1 MYARENARSSTLR
14 NKELNLNNIR
24 LPRLE
29 RVVFLVALLIFFT
42 SGFAA
47 LLYQVI
53 WQRML
58 GLFSGTDVY
67 SVTIIVAAY
76 MAGMGIGSLTGGYW
90 ADRLSH
96 WGNLALFAAVEFAIA
111 VFALA
116 SKPLYYD
123 WLYLQNAHLAASPVL
138 MALTLF
144 LSLLIPTFCMGVS
157 LPALS
162 RALTREI
169 ELAAGTIG
177 ALYAVNTLGA
187 AVGAFA
193 TTWILLRQFGFEH
206 ILRIGAGLNFAV
218 ALCALPLAWYVFR
231 PREQADARAS
241 SPTAPR
247 TVATVESVGN
257 LTVSFWIVLYGVS
270 GFIALSLEIL
280 WFRLL
285 GVMLKSTAFTFGTLL
300 AIYLSGLALGTF
312 LGIALVRRS
321 QRPMRAFLLL
331 QASIAIYAFVA
342 LAFFVAQVDQA
353 SELFSLW
360 VYFADSEPLDVA
372 LAATTLTALLS
383 AGAVEAA
390 ALQVTQRFLA
400 LYVALPL
407 VLIGLPTVLMGM
419 SFPFLQKI
427 VQTNAAYLGRR
438 VGWLQT
444 SNIAGSMLGTILT
457 GGVAL
462 SVLGT
467 LGTLRVL
474 TVMAG
479 LFLFLAVRAQFTTA
493 RTRRIAYGG
502 IALGLVALNLLAPD
516 AQTLWAKLHGAKPNY
531 IIFAEDSTG
540 LALLKSRRTDFVGG
554 TLVLTNGL
562 GQSWIPYG
570 QIHSVLGFLPA
581 LMHPDPKTIAIIGL
595 GSGDTL
601 FHVGGRPETEEI
613 ICIEIVG
620 TQMNTLY
627 EMAQRQ
633 RYPALYSI
641 LADPRIKYVVTDGRS
656 YIMQS
661 GKKFDII
668 EADALRPSS
677 AYSGNLYS
685 EEYFTLLLR
694 HLKPGGLAVTWVP
707 TQRVHATFTKV
718 FPYYANFDDILIGSN
733 APITLDPQTVYRR
746 LEHPFT
752 HEYYQRSFVN
762 IREALDEYLVKRQ
775 PRAFDPTHPRP
786 ARLDTNSDLFP
797 KDEYLI
803 PYTNP

>member
-1 MYARENARSSTLR
+1 MNLLR
-14 NKELNLNNIR
+14 PL
-24 LPRLE
+24 RLE
-29 RVVFLVALLIFFT
+29 RIVFLITLVIFFI

-76 MAGMGIGSLTGGYW
+76 MAGMGIGSLAGGYL

-96 WGNLALFAAVEFAIA
+96 WGNLALFAAVEFSIA
-111 VFALA
+111 LFALG

-123 WLYLQNAHLAASPVL
+123 WLYLQNAHLAASPAL

-157 LPALS
+157 LPALA

-169 ELAAGTIG
+169 TAAAGTIG

-187 AVGAFA
+187 AVGAFV
-193 TTWILLRQFGFEH
+193 TTWIFLRQFGFEY

-231 PREQADARAS
+231 PREVADARAVS
-241 SPTAPR
+241 ASNAPR
-247 TVATVESVGN
+247 TPVIESIGN
-257 LTVSFWIVLYGVS
+257 LGVSFWILLYGVS

-300 AIYLSGLALGTF
+300 AIYLTGLALGTF
-312 LGIALVRRS
+312 LGIALVERS

-331 QASIAIYAFVA
+331 QASIAIYALVA

-353 SELFSLW
+353 SALFPLW
-360 VYFADSEPLDVA
+360 IYFADSEPLDVA
-372 LAATTLTALLS
+372 LAATTLTTLLN
-383 AGAVEAA
+383 GGTVEAA
-390 ALQVTQRFLA
+390 ALEVTRRFLA
-400 LYVALPL
+400 LYVVLPL
-407 VLIGLPTVLMGM
+407 FLIGPPTVWMGM

-444 SNIAGSMLGTILT
+444 LNIAGSMLGTVLT
-457 GGVAL
+457 GGLAL
-462 SVLGT
+462 SVMGT
-467 LGTLRVL
+467 LGTLRAL
-474 TVMAG
+474 TALAG
-479 LFLFLAVRAQFTTA
+479 LFLFLAA
-493 RTRRIAYGG
+493 RTRFATVRTRRLAYGG
-502 IALGLVALNLLAPD
+502 IALGLVAVNLLAPD
-516 AQTLWAKLHGAKPNY
+516 AQTLWAKLHGTKPNY

-540 LALLKSRRTDFVGG
+540 LAVLKSRRTDFVGG

-581 LMHPDPKTIAIIGL
+581 LLHPAPKEIAIIGL

-601 FHVGGRPETEEI
+601 FHVGGRPETTEI
-613 ICIEIVG
+613 VCIEIVG

-641 LADPRIKYVVTDGRS
+641 LVDPRIKYVVTDGRS

-707 TQRVHATFTKV
+707 TSRVHATFIKV

-733 APITLDPQTVYRR
+733 APIILDPQIVYQR

-752 HEYYQRSFVN
+752 QEYYQRSFVN
-762 IREALDEYLVKRQ
+762 LREALDEYLIKRQ
-775 PRAFDPTHPRP
+775 PRAFGPSHPRP
-786 ARLDTNSDLFP
+786 QYLDTNLDLFP

>member
-1 MYARENARSSTLR
+1 LKLRERIIL
-14 NKELNLNNIR
+14 
-24 LPRLE
+24 
-29 RVVFLVALLIFFT
+29 LVALIIFFT

-47 LLYQVI
+47 LLYQVL

-58 GLFSGTDVY
+58 GLFSGTDVF

-76 MAGMGIGSLTGGYW
+76 MAGMGVGSLTGGYL
-90 ADRLSH
+90 ADRLSR
-96 WGNLALFAAVEFAIA
+96 WGNLALFAAVEFSIA
-111 VFALA
+111 LFALG
-116 SKPLYYD
+116 SKTLYYD

-157 LPALS
+157 LPALA

-169 ELAAGTIG
+169 QAAAGTIG

-187 AVGAFA
+187 AIGAFA
-193 TTWILLRQFGFEH
+193 TTWIFLRQFSFEN
-206 ILRIGAGLNFAV
+206 ILWIGAALNFSV
-218 ALCALPLAWYVFR
+218 ALAAAPLAWSLARTRAVAIAET
-231 PREQADARAS
+231 PRGAEHPA
-241 SPTAPR
+241 APVLE
-247 TVATVESVGN
+247 TLGN
-257 LTVSFWIVLYGVS
+257 PGVTFWILLYGVS

-300 AIYLSGLALGTF
+300 TIYLLGLAVGTF
-312 LGIALVRRS
+312 VGIALVQRS

-331 QASIAIYAFVA
+331 QSSIAIYAMAILA
-342 LAFFVAQVDQA
+342 LLVAQVDQA
-353 SELFSLW
+353 SELFPLW
-360 VYFADSEPLDVA
+360 VHFADSEPLDVA
-372 LAATTLTALLS
+372 LAIRTLPLLWSNTAAIEPLALEVTNKFLL
-383 AGAVEAA
+383 
-390 ALQVTQRFLA
+390 

-407 VLIGLPTVLMGM
+407 ALLGLPTLCMGM

-444 SNIAGSMLGTILT
+444 SNIVGSMLGTVLT
-457 GGVAL
+457 GAVAL

-467 LGTLRVL
+467 LGTLHVL
-474 TVMAG
+474 TAMAG
-479 LFLFLAVRAQFTTA
+479 LFLFLAARVQFATA
-493 RTRRIAYGG
+493 RARRAAYIV
-502 IALGLVALNLLAPD
+502 IALGLVALNLVVPD
-516 AQTLWAKLHGAKPNY
+516 AQTVWAKLHGTKPNY

-540 LALLKSRRTDFVGG
+540 LAVLKSKRTDFVGG

-581 LMHPDPKTIAIIGL
+581 LIHPAPKEIAIIGL

-601 FHVGGRPETEEI
+601 FHVGGRPETTEI
-613 ICIEIVG
+613 VCIEIVG
-620 TQMNTLY
+620 TQLNTLY

-641 LADPRIKYVVTDGRS
+641 LTDARIKYVITDGRS

-661 GKKFDII
+661 GRKFDII

-685 EEYFTLLLR
+685 EEYFTLLLK

-707 TQRVHATFTKV
+707 TPRVHATFTKI

-733 APITLDPQTVYRR
+733 QPIVLDRAAIYQR

-752 HEYYQRSFVN
+752 REYYQRSFVN
-762 IREALDEYLVKRQ
+762 IHEALEEYLVKRQ
-775 PRAFDPTHPRP
+775 PLAYGPTHPRT
-786 ARLDTNSDLFP
+786 ATDTNLDLFP
-797 KDEYLI
+797 RDEYLI
-803 PYTNP
+803 PFRSP

>member
-1 MYARENARSSTLR
+1 MNA
-14 NKELNLNNIR
+14 IR

-29 RVVFLVALLIFFT
+29 RVILFVALAIFFT

-76 MAGMGIGSLTGGYW
+76 MAGMGIGSLVGGYL
-90 ADRLSH
+90 ADRLSR
-96 WGNLALFAAVEFAIA
+96 WGNLALFAAVEFSIA
-111 VFALA
+111 VFALG
-116 SKPLYYD
+116 SKGFYYD

-138 MALTLF
+138 MAIVLF
-144 LSLLIPTFCMGVS
+144 FSLLLPTFCMGVS
-157 LPALS
+157 LPALA

-169 ELAAGTIG
+169 EAAAGTIG
-177 ALYAVNTLGA
+177 ALYGVNTLGA
-187 AVGAFA
+187 AVGAFT
-193 TTWILLRQFGFEH
+193 TTWIFLRQFGFEH
-206 ILRIGAGLNFAV
+206 ILWIGAGLNFTV
-218 ALCALPLAWYVFR
+218 AFCALPLAFYLFR
-231 PREQADARAS
+231 PRGAPALARDLRAS
-241 SPTAPR
+241 SVPTEPH
-247 TVATVESVGN
+247 VVEATESATN
-257 LTVSFWIVLYGVS
+257 LSVSFWILLYGLS

-300 AIYLSGLALGTF
+300 AIYLAGLALGTF
-312 LGIALVRRS
+312 LGIALVKRS
-321 QRPMRAFLLL
+321 RRPMRAFLLL
-331 QASIAIYAFVA
+331 QASIAVYALVA
-342 LAFFVAQVDQA
+342 LALFIAQVDQLF
-353 SELFSLW
+353 ELFPLW
-360 VYFADSEPLDVA
+360 VYFGDSEPFDVA
-372 LAATTLTALLS
+372 LAATTLTQFFS
-383 AGAVEAA
+383 NAGAVQAA
-390 ALQVTQRFLA
+390 ALELTQKFLT
-400 LYVALPL
+400 LYAALPIF
-407 VLIGLPTVLMGM
+407 LIGLPTLCMGM

-427 VQTNAAYLGRR
+427 VQKDAAYLGRR

-457 GGVAL
+457 GWVALSWLGTLGSLRAL
-462 SVLGT
+462 SVL
-467 LGTLRVL
+467 
-474 TVMAG
+474 AG
-479 LFLFLAVRAQFTTA
+479 LFLFLAARLQFFAAPRA
-493 RTRRIAYGG
+493 RRIAYAS
-502 IALGLVALNLLAPD
+502 IALLLVTINVFAPD
-516 AQTLWAKLHGAKPNY
+516 AQTLWAKLHGAKPSH

-540 LALLKSRRTDFVGG
+540 LAMLKSRRGDFVGG

-581 LMHPDPKTIAIIGL
+581 LIHPAPKEIAIIGL

-601 FHVGGRPETEEI
+601 FHVGGRPETTAI
-613 ICIEIVG
+613 TCIEIVG

-633 RYPALYSI
+633 YYPALYSI

-656 YIMQS
+656 YIMQQ
-661 GKKFDII
+661 GKKYDII

-685 EEYFTLLLR
+685 EEYFTLIR
-694 HLKPGGLAVTWVP
+694 EHLKPGGLAVTWAP
-707 TQRVHATFTKV
+707 TYRVHATFVKI

-733 APITLDPQTVYRR
+733 APITIDVPAIYQRLDD
-746 LEHPFT
+746 PFT
-752 HEYYQRSFVN
+752 REYYQRSFVN
-762 IREALDEYLVKRQ
+762 IREALDDYIVTRQ
-775 PRAFDPTHPRP
+775 PQVFGPSHDRSALT
-786 ARLDTNSDLFP
+786 DTNSDLFP

-803 PYTNP
+803 PFQGP